1 MANKTVIPATVRE
14 ILGLN
19 NCSSKHVIIK
29 KTINTSSDDIRIN
42 KEPGNGAVFF
52 LKKKINF
59 YRSYLK
65 LI

>member
-52 LKKKINF
+52 
-59 YRSYLK
+59 
-65 LI
+65 